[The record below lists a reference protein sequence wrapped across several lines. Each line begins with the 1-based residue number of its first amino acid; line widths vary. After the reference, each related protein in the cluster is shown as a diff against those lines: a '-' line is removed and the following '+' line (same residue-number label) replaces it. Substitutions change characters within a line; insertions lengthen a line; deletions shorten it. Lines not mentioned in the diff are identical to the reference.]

1 MKVWEKIILCFII
14 IIVTACA
21 GYIAGRFKE
30 YKKCSEKEPTV
41 IYVPQ
46 EKVVHDTITDMQ
58 YVNRYVYKYDTA
70 FLHTVDTLQV
80 TDTVQVLVPI
90 ERATFDTIT
99 ADSVHVYG
107 SISGYKP
114 SLDTLTVQAKTVN
127 NNVIVNQPEEK
138 KLRWGWGFALGFG
151 FVYGN

>member
-1 MKVWEKIILCFII
+1 MKTIEKIVFVLIFLIA
-14 IIVTACA
+14 TACV
-21 GYIAGRFKE
+21 GYFIGRFKE

-46 EKVVHDTITDMQ
+46 EKIIYDTITDIQ

-70 FLHTVDTLQV
+70 FLHTVDTLQI

-90 ERATFDTIT
+90 ERAIFDTIT
-99 ADSVHVYG
+99 ADSVHVHG

-114 SLDTLTVQAKTVN
+114 SLDTLTVEVKTLN

-151 FVYGN
+151 FVYGD